1 VMSGRATDL
10 LERFR
15 RVVAVKAIAL
25 PGRAKPASVTV
36 SIGVAIWPDDGE
48 TPADLLR
55 CADERLYQAKA
66 AGRDRVIGP
75 NPHPFPRP
83 VEEERRVAAPPE

>member
-1 VMSGRATDL
+1 
-10 LERFR
+10 
-15 RVVAVKAIAL
+15 
-25 PGRAKPASVTV
+25 V

-66 AGRDRVIGP
+66 AGRDRVVGP
-75 NPHPFPRP
+75 TAHPFPRP
-83 VEEERRVAAPPE
+83 AEEGRRVAGGEAQP